1 MARGQIAQA
10 VVFGL
15 FAVSVVVGQKD
26 DDRLSAGAAGHERS
40 LGDKALM
47 EGKLN
52 VALQHFEKAVKMN
65 PKDHMNLYKRATAYM
80 IDKKYNSAI
89 KDLNAVLEI
98 KPDYLQALDKRSKI
112 HALEGKF
119 AVAREDLEKVL
130 KIKGTDQAVQDQI
143 KNLHVAEQMQNAAKK
158 LIEQKNWHGARDH
171 LNRAIDVAADSVDL
185 LLSRAECHKNLGD
198 RENVL
203 ADTGKALKS
212 NGGHMGA
219 LLMRGEAYYHM
230 LEFDLAQRHFREG
243 LRQDPEHKVFK
254 DFYRKIKKMENV
266 MKSAN
271 EELGLRKYVDAL
283 ESYDMG
289 LKVDPTHA
297 IYMGKMHLGRCKS
310 FLGLKK
316 FDDAI
321 RACGQSMDT
330 PEQIHDKKDRID
342 TLLTRA
348 EALKGV
354 EDYEEAVRDC
364 ERALNLEKENGDTK
378 RKLEQAKQELKKSKM
393 KDYYKVL
400 GVEKNADE
408 KTIKKAYKRKAL
420 ELHPDKVCG
429 SNQCKSKEESD
440 RANQKFHD
448 VAEAY
453 EVLNDPELKA
463 RYDRGED
470 PIDRKSVV

>member
-230 LEFDLAQRHFREG
+230 LEFDLAQRHFRY
-243 LRQDPEHKVFK
+243 L
-254 DFYRKIKKMENV
+254 
-266 MKSAN
+266 
-271 EELGLRKYVDAL
+271 
-283 ESYDMG
+283 
-289 LKVDPTHA
+289 
-297 IYMGKMHLGRCKS
+297 
-310 FLGLKK
+310 
-316 FDDAI
+316 AI
-321 RACGQSMDT
+321 RD
-330 PEQIHDKKDRID
+330 
-342 TLLTRA
+342 
-348 EALKGV
+348 
-354 EDYEEAVRDC
+354 
-364 ERALNLEKENGDTK
+364 
-378 RKLEQAKQELKKSKM
+378 
-393 KDYYKVL
+393 
-400 GVEKNADE
+400 
-408 KTIKKAYKRKAL
+408 
-420 ELHPDKVCG
+420 
-429 SNQCKSKEESD
+429 
-440 RANQKFHD
+440 
-448 VAEAY
+448 
-453 EVLNDPELKA
+453 
-463 RYDRGED
+463 
-470 PIDRKSVV
+470 